1 MIPVNPIPSM
11 RLVGVRAHLGET
23 PLRIP
28 PRPASEWLEALYS
41 GGVGELLTLCED
53 SEALEDA
60 IADGLLD
67 GGGLDKTLL
76 DMLGAAAGRESG
88 AALRL
93 IAAARGS
100 WARVHGDLV
109 RGGARLDQLP
119 LGAFLDAAYTTFTR
133 NLDAEELARF
143 DAQLLGPQ
151 APSSSGRG
159 RPAPSP
165 VPTTAAP
172 FVMTRTRTRT
182 RPIQPRPDAP
192 SAKPTTPP
200 AEPASSGPD
209 PTSERRAVTGW
220 PAYEKASRPRPTT
233 QRPRLR

>member
-1 MIPVNPIPSM
+1 MIPVNPVSSM

-28 PRPASEWLEALYS
+28 PRPASEWLEALYT

-60 IADGLLD
+60 IADGD
-67 GGGLDKTLL
+67 IPGGQLDKTLL
-76 DMLGAAAGRESG
+76 DMLGAAAGRDSG

-93 IAAARGS
+93 IAAARGA
-100 WARVHGDLV
+100 WARVHGELV

-119 LGAFLDAAYTTFTR
+119 LGAFLDSVYTTFTR
-133 NLDAEELARF
+133 NLDGEELARF
-143 DAQLLGPQ
+143 EAELLGPK
-151 APSSSGRG
+151 APSSAGRG

-165 VPTTAAP
+165 VPASAAP
-172 FVMTRTRTRT
+172 FVTTRTRTRT
-182 RPIQPRPDAP
+182 RQIQRPPGVP
-192 SAKPTTPP
+192 SVTPTTPP
-200 AEPASSGPD
+200 VEPVRSDPD
-209 PTSERRAVTGW
+209 PTNERRAVTGW
-220 PAYEKASRPRPTT
+220 PAYEKASRPRPIT